1 MKRVFVDANIIMDVI
16 LGRKDFYLESSNVI
30 DLAPAGEV
38 NMYATILT
46 FANCLYVC
54 RPYLGKANA
63 ISKLKDMF
71 SYIHIAPMGQDEYD
85 AATLMSP
92 KDMEDNFQYCAAVS
106 AGCDVIVTRNIKD
119 FPKTSKIKVMMPG
132 EFLDSF
138 ASEKAFENEA
148 N

>member
-1 MKRVFVDANIIMDVI
+1 
-16 LGRKDFYLESSNVI
+16 
-30 DLAPAGEV
+30 
-38 NMYATILT
+38 
-46 FANCLYVC
+46 
-54 RPYLGKANA
+54 
-63 ISKLKDMF
+63 MF

-119 FPKTSKIKVMMPG
+119 FPKTSKIKVMMLG